1 MGNMRLHREVRIE
14 LITLWV
20 LRKAAVSGG
29 IDIGEGCRIVGS
41 ACRGLVLG
49 TVHRDFELRCAWADN
64 VTQNAA
70 VRRYFVVC
78 SDVAGCGYP
87 CKVVA

>member
-49 TVHRDFELRCAWADN
+49 TVHRDFEL
-64 VTQNAA
+64 
-70 VRRYFVVC
+70 
-78 SDVAGCGYP
+78 
-87 CKVVA
+87 

>member
-1 MGNMRLHREVRIE
+1 MGNMCVHREVRIE

-20 LRKAAVSGG
+20 LRKAAVSGGG

-49 TVHRDFELRCAWADN
+49 TVHRDFEL
-64 VTQNAA
+64 
-70 VRRYFVVC
+70 
-78 SDVAGCGYP
+78 
-87 CKVVA
+87 